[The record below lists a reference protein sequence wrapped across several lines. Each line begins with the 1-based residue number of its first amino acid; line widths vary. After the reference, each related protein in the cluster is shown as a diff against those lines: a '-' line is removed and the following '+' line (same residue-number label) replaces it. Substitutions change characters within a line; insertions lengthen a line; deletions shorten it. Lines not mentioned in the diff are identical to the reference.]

1 MARKFTDRAAFDGET
16 LTGTFTAPPET
27 TALVVKLADGSKT
40 AEVAATKTAGG
51 TWTATATAAVLAGF
65 AGATRW
71 IALASTPDGAEAVAE
86 GEIYI
91 RPIVSKHRAVVAAI
105 EAAVENY
112 GKNANRSISVGEV
125 SITYKTY
132 DELLALLNYWRG
144 RAAADE
150 RGVKPRAGG
159 IRLIRTEF
167 CHV

>member
-40 AEVAATKTAGG
+40 AEVAATKTADG

-105 EAAVENY
+105 ENALQNY
-112 GKNANRSISVGEV
+112 GTNQNKSISVGEV
-125 SITYKTY
+125 SITYKDY
-132 DELLALLNYWRG
+132 NDLLAILDFWRQ
-144 RAAADE
+144 RVAADE
-150 RGVKPRAGG
+150 RGRSQPTAG
-159 IRLIRTEF
+159 IKRVRMEF
-167 CHV
+167 R

>member
-105 EAAVENY
+105 ENALQNY
-112 GKNANRSISVGEV
+112 GTNQNKSISVGEV
-125 SITYKTY
+125 SITYKDY
-132 DELLALLNYWRG
+132 NDLLASLDFWRR
-144 RAAADE
+144 RAEADE
-150 RGVKPRAGG
+150 RGMKTPPGG
-159 IRLIRTEF
+159 IQRIKMRF
-167 CHV
+167 V

>member
-16 LTGTFTAPPET
+16 LTGTFTAPSET

-105 EAAVENY
+105 ENALQNY
-112 GKNANRSISVGEV
+112 GTNQNKSISVGEV
-125 SITYKTY
+125 SITYKDY
-132 DELLALLNYWRG
+132 NDLLAILDFWRK
-144 RAAADE
+144 RVAADE
-150 RGVKPRAGG
+150 RGRSQPTAG
-159 IRLIRTEF
+159 IKRVRMEF
-167 CHV
+167 R